1 MDDVPFDLKDLRCI
15 VYDKAHPKWGDSLT
29 RNVSRTMRSVLEEPD
44 DNEPLFS
51 EIENEVA
58 YPSIEALEV
67 SERTREPDEEILDV
81 AGRWSLTEE
90 WTALEDH
97 KTNQL

>member
-15 VYDKAHPKWGDSLT
+15 VYDKDHPNRGDSLT
-29 RNVSRTMRSVLEEPD
+29 RNESKTMRPVLEEPD
-44 DNEPLFS
+44 DNAPLFS

-67 SERTREPDEEILDV
+67 SERTREPAEEILSV

-90 WTALEDH
+90 WTESEDH